1 MKSFFAFFLL
11 IPFPLAMIAMVEN
24 TTEANVWYHVGFI
37 VFLLLAACVG
47 GLISDARHNNY

>member
-47 GLISDARHNNY
+47 GLISDARHNSY